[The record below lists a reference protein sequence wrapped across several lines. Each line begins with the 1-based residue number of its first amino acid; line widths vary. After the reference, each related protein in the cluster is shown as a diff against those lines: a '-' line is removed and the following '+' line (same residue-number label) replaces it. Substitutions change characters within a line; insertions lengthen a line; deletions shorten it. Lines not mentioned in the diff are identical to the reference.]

1 LQNSL
6 NAVLLLRKHSWEA
19 TIRIVQEA
27 CMKKTAAITILV
39 CLWACLFVGTI
50 AAQEPITFAPVP
62 AGQAAL
68 LRAFF
73 GLVQLVI
80 TFVLAIAV
88 VYGSYRLLGHLI
100 RGLDTTGGLARGS
113 VAMGI
118 MMATFLFGIVLLMK
132 QSLYP
137 VFTVL
142 KDLAF
147 EPDAGLA
154 AWGRAALWALG
165 YVAVSFAVAIAIA
178 LASLW
183 LFDRLTRE
191 IKELE
196 EIKQDNVAVAIFFSG
211 VFLSMA
217 YFMEAGL
224 HSLLVT
230 LIPVMGIRLP

>member
-1 LQNSL
+1 
-6 NAVLLLRKHSWEA
+6 
-19 TIRIVQEA
+19 
-27 CMKKTAAITILV
+27 MKKTAAITILV
-39 CLWACLFVGTI
+39 CIVACLFVGTV

-62 AGQAAL
+62 AGRAAL
-68 LRAFF
+68 VRALF
-73 GLVQLVI
+73 GLVQLVF
-80 TFVLAIAV
+80 TFVLAISV
-88 VYGSYRLLGHLI
+88 VYGSYRLLGWLF
-100 RGLDTTGGLARGS
+100 RGLDATGGLARGS

-118 MMATFLFGIVLLMK
+118 MLAAFLFGIVLLMK

-147 EPDAGLA
+147 EPEAGLA
-154 AWGRAALWALG
+154 GWGRAALWALG

-196 EIKQDNVAVAIFFSG
+196 EIRRDNVAVAIFFSG

-217 YFMEAGL
+217 FFMEAGL
-224 HSLLVT
+224 HGFLVA
-230 LIPVMGIRLP
+230 LIPELSIRLP